1 MKTGK
6 STKKIDR
13 KRLRRTYLG
22 CAMTRNRSAWCF
34 RLCIPDGEGNG
45 RCGRLA
51 PHHLRSRIQMSIERH
66 KARLDRRGGPKPRLD
81 G

>member
-1 MKTGK
+1 MKTDK
-6 STKKIDR
+6 SPR
-13 KRLRRTYLG
+13 KLDKQRHRYTYLG
-22 CAMTRNRSAWCF
+22 CPMTRNRSAWCF
-34 RLCIPDGEGNG
+34 RLCAPDGEGNG

-66 KARLDRRGGPKPRLD
+66 KARLNRRGGPQPRHD